1 MGDLEDRVILYNMD
15 DFVRPQGKYPENFY
29 DIMLNFWLNI
39 RICCYLQFF
48 LEFNFFTS
56 FNFLALY

>member
-29 DIMLNFWLNI
+29 DIMLNFWLK
-39 RICCYLQFF
+39 YKDL
-48 LEFNFFTS
+48 LLFTI
-56 FNFLALY
+56 FPGIQLLYWL